1 MGDYRVIQTEIM
13 SFCWKKIFPTEKQ
26 AVAGWDSFTATGI
39 VILPRFNSDTLSQ
52 ASLVIIFTIY
62 TSFSFLFLGQKS
74 HKIL

>member
-1 MGDYRVIQTEIM
+1 M
-13 SFCWKKIFPTEKQ
+13 SFCCSEIFPTETQ
-26 AVAGWDSFTATGI
+26 AAAGWGSFTATGIAGI